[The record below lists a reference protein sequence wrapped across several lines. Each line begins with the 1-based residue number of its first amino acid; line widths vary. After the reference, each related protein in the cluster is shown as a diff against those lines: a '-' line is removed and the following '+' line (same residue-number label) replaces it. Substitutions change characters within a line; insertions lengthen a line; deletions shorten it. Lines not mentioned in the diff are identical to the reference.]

1 MATGEVWDEAAEIRA
16 WILREGVV
24 LSADFLRVDSFLNHR
39 VDPGFVAL
47 AGAALARAFS
57 TAGVTCVF
65 TAEAAGNVI
74 AYETARR
81 LGAAALYA
89 KKGAARTMARAL
101 TARVRSPTKGSEGD
115 LCASADYLRPGERVL
130 VVDDFL
136 HQGTTSAALA
146 GMVAQAGA
154 ELVGFGFVIEKRPSG
169 GRRVLEPFGVPIVSL
184 AIIDAMDPATGRI
197 VFAQG

>member
-1 MATGEVWDEAAEIRA
+1 MATYQAVADEIRA
-16 WILREGVV
+16 WILREAAV
-24 LSADFLRVDSFLNHR
+24 LPGGFLRVDGFLNHR
-39 VDPGFVAL
+39 VDPAFVAL
-47 AGAALARAFS
+47 AGAALAQAFS
-57 TAGVTCVF
+57 GFRITCVF

-74 AYETARR
+74 AYETARQ

-101 TARVRSPTKGSEGD
+101 TCRVRSPTKGVEQD

-136 HQGTTSAALA
+136 HQGTTSAAL
-146 GMVAQAGA
+146 GRIVREAGA

-169 GRRVLEPFGVPIVSL
+169 GRKVLEPFGVPVVAL
-184 AIIDAMDPATGRI
+184 AVVERMDPATGEI
-197 VFAQG
+197 AFAPG